1 MELCDPLKAEAN
13 AALLALSK
21 AKEMGFPNI
30 ICEGDALNVILSL
43 QCFTIS
49 LHSTIVHV
57 ILEARRFIGSFS
69 NWMEKHVF
77 GEVNFVVHNIAR
89 LIVLCNHFVMIL
101 ISLVFFLLVCCQD
114 GDEVDSPMSSP
125 SVVVE

>member
-30 ICEGDALNVILSL
+30 ICEGDALNVIPSL

-69 NWMEKHVF
+69 N
-77 GEVNFVVHNIAR
+77 
-89 LIVLCNHFVMIL
+89 
-101 ISLVFFLLVCCQD
+101 
-114 GDEVDSPMSSP
+114 
-125 SVVVE
+125 

>member
-1 MELCDPLKAEAN
+1 M
-13 AALLALSK
+13 
-21 AKEMGFPNI
+21 
-30 ICEGDALNVILSL
+30 
-43 QCFTIS
+43 
-49 LHSTIVHV
+49 
-57 ILEARRFIGSFS
+57 
-69 NWMEKHVF
+69 F